1 MDNLGDWL
9 YIVFLIIA
17 AVSGLLGSGKKKKR
31 PSEVLG
37 QPDRDIVPEQEKAP
51 EKSFWEMLEEMQEG
65 KPKPAQVPKP
75 ATRPAIKE
83 KEKQRLALSP
93 FLNNESKFTKTIP
106 TAQVTMQEEEEH
118 SAIPNLSFSDPDEI
132 KKAIIYSEIF
142 NRKY

>member
-83 KEKQRLALSP
+83 KEKQRLAPSP
-93 FLNNESKFTKTIP
+93 FLNNERKFTKTIP